1 MRISSWDYYGLDYS
15 RMLGIAAGVGL
26 GSATLSYLLTAEL
39 LGSASPVISL
49 AVAAGF
55 AYLVLTTPKR
65 SLLRSAL
72 AQAREA
78 PVLAASATI
87 HLQTTGSRSK
97 TLMMLESRESDLQDC
112 LAIIRRKIV
121 LGLDPRTAVRTDGV
135 QPASDSVRRV
145 LESVAEFSS
154 GRITADSV
162 ELEGIQSSS
171 ALGEETKVPVFI
183 AVAFFTPIMLVLF
196 SALTKNTGV
205 FALLSVLFLQ
215 IIVLDLAYTVSSAE
229 RQLLGS

>member
-1 MRISSWDYYGLDYS
+1 MRISSWDHYGIDYARIS
-15 RMLGIAAGVGL
+15 GIATGIGI
-26 GSATLSYLLTAEL
+26 GSAALSYFLTAEL
-39 LGSASPVISL
+39 LGNFSPIISL

-65 SLLRSAL
+65 SMQRSAL

-78 PVLAASATI
+78 PVLAASATV

-97 TLMMLESRESDLQDC
+97 TLMILQSQDNDLQDC
-112 LAIIRRKIV
+112 LAIIRRKMM
-121 LGLDPRTAVRTDGV
+121 LGLDPRTAVGAEGARPV
-135 QPASDSVRRV
+135 SHSVVRI
-145 LESVAEFSS
+145 LESTAEFSN
-154 GRITADSV
+154 GKITADSV
-162 ELEGIQSSS
+162 ELDGIQSSS
-171 ALGEETKVPVFI
+171 ALGEETKVPVFV
-183 AVAFFTPIMLVLF
+183 AVSFFTPIMLVLF

-215 IIVLDLAYTVSSAE
+215 IILLDLVYTISSAE